1 MYFLVISALPLR
13 EQIYPN
19 MVFVVDVDVHC
30 ARSSHQMCADGAVRC
45 TDESILCLLCLLC
58 SAASG
63 KKGRYTNSVGIFYF
77 LFLQNAR
84 KPTPLAGKNKLC
96 AQQRCYRRKCI
107 RIQKLGNYP
116 GEWFRLLSV
125 IITRCALF
133 RCVHDGFVS
142 AEVDAVVVA
151 INQLFE
157 CSIRFWLFPV
167 DERPV
172 NSFSMPFPNERI
184 RTTWD
189 PNLYG
194 RHRKSC

>member
-1 MYFLVISALPLR
+1 MSTCIVRGRLIKCVQMVPCDVPMNPYCVYCVCCAPQRPARKVDTQIPWVFFL
-13 EQIYPN
+13 Y
-19 MVFVVDVDVHC
+19 
-30 ARSSHQMCADGAVRC
+30 
-45 TDESILCLLCLLC
+45 
-58 SAASG
+58 
-63 KKGRYTNSVGIFYF
+63 

-189 PNLYG
+189 PKLYG